1 MDKELSKFCEQNAP
15 AALWINDTK
24 VAGHI
29 GSFIAIS
36 KYRIELEHKNYL
48 IEIDN
53 ELGNHNL
60 GSVRM
65 DLHGQHIPSFK
76 ISTRNHFL
84 NLLTRK
90 KEMLKI
96 STNDYVFKSKIE
108 QAIQESKLEE
118 IAQKNSFEP
127 EISLKSMNGQPYLE
141 TIYSLQFEDKIGGL
155 QAIVDF
161 YKLMVS

>member
-1 MDKELSKFCEQNAP
+1 MDIELSKFCEQNAP
-15 AALWINDTK
+15 ASLWINDTK
-24 VAGHI
+24 VTGHI
-29 GSFIAIS
+29 GSFIGIS
-36 KYRIELEHKNYL
+36 KYQIELEHKNYL

-53 ELGNHNL
+53 ELGNQNL

-65 DLHGQHIPSFK
+65 DLQGQHIPSFK

-84 NLLTRK
+84 NLLTLK

-96 STNDYVFKSKIE
+96 STNDSVFKSKIE
-108 QAIQESKLEE
+108 QAIKHSKLEE

-127 EISLKSMNGQPYLE
+127 EISLKFMNSKPYLE
-141 TIYSLQFEDKIGGL
+141 TNYSLQFEDKIGGL

-161 YKLMVS
+161 YKSIIT